1 VRFGFSYNG
10 RFAGTP
16 SGRDGS
22 FEMGSNASDSSLGV
36 LKISLS
42 DEEDDIGL
50 TPLTRPGTPLIIGSK
65 QRLRPHEIIVPPH
78 TAKDDFQPPWLSSPS
93 SSDLLEK
100 NIFSPRTLTRS
111 RTVPAPLV
119 TATTIKFED
128 TMMEAL
134 VFEPEKLVR
143 LRRWILAI
151 EVGTHATQHPKLGRL
166 IVFQWISIWN
176 LAPLWYP
183 SSLR

>member
-1 VRFGFSYNG
+1 MS
-10 RFAGTP
+10 
-16 SGRDGS
+16 
-22 FEMGSNASDSSLGV
+22 SDVSESSLGV
-36 LKISLS
+36 LEISLS

-50 TPLTRPGTPLIIGSK
+50 TPLTRPGTPLIIGNN
-65 QRLRPHEIIVPPH
+65 QRLRPHEILVPPH

-100 NIFSPRTLTRS
+100 NIFSQRTLTRS

-119 TATTIKFED
+119 TATTVKFED

-151 EVGTHATQHPKLGRL
+151 AVGPHAT
-166 IVFQWISIWN
+166 
-176 LAPLWYP
+176 
-183 SSLR
+183 